1 MKANLTKKIIV
12 VVGLALM
19 VCSQANAF
27 NLTSANLQVVDTVSK
42 YGADSASCVMNLSLY
57 RESFKLWKAN
67 NYNAA
72 GVVDML
78 VPWREAFINCP
89 RSMESIYVDGAKIM
103 QSRVINE
110 KDKAVKEKLIDTL
123 MMVYDQRIKYFPNHN
138 RTGESQLG
146 NILGRK
152 GIDLFTYAPDRYV
165 ETHDVLLSSIN
176 ADELSADGTV
186 LIFYFRSVI
195 KMAKTGNI
203 DSTSI
208 IDAYDRIMDLVDNN
222 IKNLYTMGD
231 SAKVEVYKNIKGSI
245 ESNFEPFAKCEDLVR
260 IYKQKFANNPDD
272 IELLKKITAILDK
285 KDCTDDPLYLQASEK
300 LHKLQPSP
308 ESAYLLGRLMIK
320 EEKYG
325 EAAVYFEEATQ
336 SENIDRAHNAYKLLA
351 ECLRATKNYSR
362 ARQMAYKAL
371 ELDPMDGS
379 PYIIIGN
386 MYAASAKDCG
396 DGDFYSRVAYWA
408 AVDKYKKARQV
419 DSSLEETASKLI
431 STYSQ
436 HFPSKETIFFHDY
449 SEGETYTVECW
460 INEKT
465 TIRASY

>member
-1 MKANLTKKIIV
+1 MRANITKKMLV
-12 VVGLALM
+12 VVGLAFVFM
-19 VCSQANAF
+19 TQANAF
-27 NLTSANLQVVDTVSK
+27 NTKSANLQVVDTVSK

-67 NYNAA
+67 NYNPA
-72 GVVDML
+72 GVVDIL
-78 VPWREAFINCP
+78 VPWREVFINCP

-110 KDKAVKEKLIDTL
+110 KDNAIKEKLIDTL

-138 RTGESQLG
+138 RTGAPQIG

-152 GIDLFTYAPDRYV
+152 GIDLFSYAPDRYV
-165 ETHDVLLSSIN
+165 ETHDVLLQSIN

-195 KMAKTGNI
+195 KMAKSGNV

-208 IDAYDRIMDLVDNN
+208 IDAYDRIMDLVDHN
-222 IKNLYTMGD
+222 IKSLYAIGD

-260 IYKQKFANNPDD
+260 IYQLKFENNPDD
-272 IELLKKITAILDK
+272 IDLLKKITAILDK
-285 KDCTDDPLYLQASEK
+285 KECTDDPLYLEASEK

-320 EEKYG
+320 EEKYA
-325 EAAVYFEEATQ
+325 EAAVYFEEATH

-351 ECLRATKNYSR
+351 ECLRATKNYTR

-379 PYIIIGN
+379 PYITIGN

-396 DGDFYSRVAYWA
+396 EGEFYSRVAFWA
-408 AVDKYKKARQV
+408 AVDKYQKARQV
-419 DSSLEETASKLI
+419 DSSLDETARKLI
-431 STYSQ
+431 NTYSVY
-436 HFPSKETIFFHDY
+436 FPSKETIFFHDY
-449 SEGETYTVECW
+449 TEGETYTIECW

-465 TIRASY
+465 IIRSSH